1 MTELVVIGAGVAGL
15 VCAALARA
23 QGASVT
29 VIEAGASAGGLWKST
44 AVELGGRS
52 HHLDAGLRLPVLS
65 GTKSIDDAIF
75 HRPDFRFSWVY
86 YDGWPR
92 ESAITADR
100 FNAESSCLDT
110 TVLGAKLSVALDE
123 IRATRPV
130 EGAENAEDYSL
141 NWFGPT
147 LTNSLV
153 RDAVLGLF
161 ETDLSELAPNAVKWF
176 LPRRM
181 IAGDHQATARL
192 LDDDALAG
200 RIAHARY
207 CDLPKN
213 AARQFLRP
221 QSGGISTWINA
232 LQQSLAAD
240 GVTFLFNDAVQ
251 DIDRAPVTQRV
262 ERIVLRSGAVIRP
275 AGVISTIAPAL
286 VARAMGVSP
295 GALPRFRHLQI
306 SHVLVD
312 RPVSHQAEYALNF
325 NRHPA
330 FFRAIFHDNIGDTE
344 AGSHIIT
351 FEHLVDEL
359 LPADLARA
367 ALDEC
372 RRCGII
378 DPNATV
384 LGSHSDL
391 YRNIIPVPTVDYGK
405 ATAQLK
411 GDTLDRVPNLRFVG
425 RSAGTPFLD
434 GIIQE
439 AALAIK
445 TTIGAENYA

>member
-29 VIEAGASAGGLWKST
+29 VVEAGALAGGLWKST
-44 AVELGGRS
+44 AVDLGGQSYR
-52 HHLDAGLRLPVLS
+52 LDAGLRLPVLS

-75 HRPDFRFSWVY
+75 HRPDFQFSWVY

-92 ESAITADR
+92 ESAITADS
-100 FNAESSCLDT
+100 FNSESSCLDT
-110 TVLGAKLSVALDE
+110 TVLGTQLNVALDE
-123 IRATRPV
+123 MRATRPV
-130 EGAENAEDYSL
+130 ENADNAEDYSL

-147 LTNSLV
+147 LTNGLV

-161 ETDLSELAPNAVKWF
+161 ETELSELAPNAVTWF

-181 IAGDHQATARL
+181 IAGDHQATSRL
-192 LDDDALAG
+192 LDDEALAG

-207 CDLPKN
+207 SDLPKN

-251 DIDRAPVTQRV
+251 EIHRAPVTQRL
-262 ERIVLRSGAVIRP
+262 ERIVLRSGEVIRP

-286 VARAMGVSP
+286 VARAMAVSP

-306 SHVLVD
+306 SHALVD
-312 RPVSHQAEYALNF
+312 RPVTHQAEYALNF

-330 FFRAIFHDNIGDTE
+330 FFRAIFHDNIGDIPA
-344 AGSHIIT
+344 AGHIIT

-359 LPADLARA
+359 LPADLAGA
-367 ALDEC
+367 ALNEC

-378 DPNATV
+378 DAGATV

-391 YRNIIPVPTVDYGK
+391 YRNIIPVPTSDYGR

-411 GDTLDRVPNLRFVG
+411 QDTLDRVPNLRFVG

-439 AALAIK
+439 ASLAIK
-445 TTIGAENYA
+445 TTIGAESYA